1 MKEHLLHRSLRF
13 LWKAALPCIGIL
25 ISGLPAIANNL
36 FVRIVE
42 VEGRV
47 FTRPHPQAPE
57 REISVGDRLASG
69 SFIRPAPR
77 ARVRVQCSDSSI
89 PKLVSADELSSVST
103 LCRDEFRGVIRGDG
117 FLVSAGNLQGG
128 SNAQIPYVITPRLG
142 LLLTTTPPL
151 RWNPI
156 ENSHQYTVSLMSD
169 QENIWQ
175 IETAETV
182 LPYPTN
188 EPPLIPE
195 VWYTLIITSDSGKIS
210 TDEQTASLRFRFFP
224 SAEADAVQ
232 KAAQQIIESGV
243 SEQAINVSL
252 ANLYSENGFL
262 AEAITK
268 LEDLVTQGY
277 QQPFVYRSLGDL
289 YQRSGLR
296 LLAEERYQQ
305 AIALAIAPK
314 HVEQRAAAEL
324 GLGLLYK
331 RVGNLEQASHW
342 FNLAR
347 TSYIELGEQKAITLI
362 DACASPDKHC

>member
-1 MKEHLLHRSLRF
+1 MKKHLFYRSLKF
-13 LWKAALPCIGIL
+13 LSKAALPSIGIL

-36 FVRIVE
+36 FVRVVE

-47 FTRPHPQAPE
+47 FIRPHPQAAE
-57 REISVGDRLASG
+57 REISVGDRLVSG

-77 ARVRVQCSDSSI
+77 ARVLVQCSNRTP
-89 PKLVSADELSSVST
+89 PKLVPVDELSSVNT
-103 LCRDEFRGVIRGDG
+103 LCRDEFRDTIRGDG
-117 FLVSAGNLQGG
+117 FLVSAGDLRGG

-156 ENSHQYTVSLMSD
+156 ENSHQYTVTLMSG
-169 QENIWQ
+169 QEIIWQ
-175 IETAETV
+175 IETAEIV

-188 EPPLIPE
+188 QPPLIPE
-195 VWYTLIITSDSGKIS
+195 VWYKLTVTSDSGKSS
-210 TDEQTASLRFRFFP
+210 TDEQTSSLRFRFFP

-232 KAAQQIIESGV
+232 QAAQQIIESGV
-243 SEQAINVSL
+243 SERAINVSL

-268 LEDLVTQGY
+268 LEGLVTQGY

-305 AIALAIAPK
+305 AIALAIAPN

-331 RVGNLEQASHW
+331 RVGNSEQASHW

-347 TSYIELGEQKAITLI
+347 TSYVELGEQEAITII
-362 DACASPDKHC
+362 DSCTSPDKHC